1 MIYNNDKIVKATK
14 FKDGEKIVTKSEE
27 DFEDSPK
34 EYKLFGIFAEG
45 GRVKGINNNTGESYG
60 VVIGSVK
67 KSDEDI
73 DGGTEMNVRSSYSSR
88 ISEVKLVFDKNGNLH
103 EITDYGYGLEGNFP
117 DTSKRSGGRIYNADK
132 KETLEILSKKYNPAF
147 AKKLIEL
154 AKSQG
159 LHTMI
164 GVIDSEN
171 KSSITFHEQ
180 FGFKTVGIIKESGY
194 KFDRWLDSVFMQ
206 LLLE

>member
-1 MIYNNDKIVKATK
+1 MEVQIRPFEIKDTQSILDIINYNILNSTALYDYKTRDFETQKTILEDKINKGFPVIIAEYNGKLVGFGMYSEFRFREAYK
-14 FKDGEKIVTKSEE
+14 FTVEHSVYV
-27 DFEDSPK
+27 SPN
-34 EYKLFGIFAEG
+34 EMG
-45 GRVKGINNNTGESYG
+45 KGIGKM
-60 VVIGSVK
+60 IMAQL
-67 KSDEDI
+67 I
-73 DGGTEMNVRSSYSSR
+73 
-88 ISEVKLVFDKNGNLH
+88 IQ
-103 EITDYGYGLEGNFP
+103 
-117 DTSKRSGGRIYNADK
+117 
-132 KETLEILSKKYNPAF
+132 
-147 AKKLIEL
+147 AK
-154 AKSQG
+154 AQG